1 MATSN
6 ANSATGCGALLALVG
21 LLVVIAYWR
30 FFLLVAVAVG
40 AVLLVASLV
49 RQQTLRR
56 LRLIAA
62 AAHRRFAGNV
72 FRFGD
77 RYGVI
82 EAIQVAVPPAPLAL
96 EVQSLELEE
105 EDGVVR
111 LSTTHRRLPPPA
123 DLSQLAGNSAIARFL
138 AAAAITEVNDLSVEA
153 RATQAAIECLREIS
167 WTEGAI
173 EKLTELLGSTRR
185 TLAKARG
192 NELLE
197 PSIPQLQ
204 KALAAFD
211 AEESKLR
218 QARADARAM
227 ARKLVDFLSD
237 PEAIRPILSFDL
249 EQLVDPGR
257 LAALE
262 QSFQEVV
269 LLNDTF
275 RELSARKLA

>member
-1 MATSN
+1 MASGTTSN
-6 ANSATGCGALLALVG
+6 TGGCAVLFAGAAVVLVLAYWQFFLVVALV
-21 LLVVIAYWR
+21 VVAAA
-30 FFLLVAVAVG
+30 LVAA
-40 AVLLVASLV
+40 LI

-72 FRFGD
+72 FRFGE

-82 EAIQVAVPPAPLAL
+82 ERVQLAVPPAPLAL
-96 EVQSLELEE
+96 EVRSLELQE
-105 EDGVVR
+105 EDGEVR
-111 LSTTHRRLPPPA
+111 LSSTHRRLTPPA
-123 DLSQLAGNSAIARFL
+123 DFSQLAGNSAIARFL
-138 AAAAITEVNDLSVEA
+138 AAAEITEVNDLSVEA

-167 WTEGAI
+167 WTGGAI

-197 PSIPQLQ
+197 PSIPQL
-204 KALAAFD
+204 KEALAAFD

-227 ARKLVDFLSD
+227 ARKLVDFLSV

-269 LLNDTF
+269 VLNDTF